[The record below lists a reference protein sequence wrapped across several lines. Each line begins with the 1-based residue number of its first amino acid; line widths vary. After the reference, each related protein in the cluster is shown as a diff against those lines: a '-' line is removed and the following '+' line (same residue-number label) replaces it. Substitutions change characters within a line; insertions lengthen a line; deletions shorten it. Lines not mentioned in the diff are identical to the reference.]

1 MFTVTN
7 LPLIIINTENGLE
20 PQNKTTYI
28 KSQFI
33 IINDNK
39 ININQTA
46 SIKIRGQSTSMFP
59 KKPYKIKFDKKQEI
73 LGLFGNTKNGY
84 Y

>member
-1 MFTVTN
+1 MIN

-28 KSQFI
+28 KSRI
-33 IINDNK
+33 LIINDNK

-46 SIKIRGQSTSMFP
+46 SIKLRGQSTSMFA
-59 KKPYKIKFDKKQEI
+59 KKPYKIKFGKKT
-73 LGLFGNTKNGY
+73 GNTRSFW
-84 Y
+84 

>member
-1 MFTVTN
+1 VTN
-7 LPLIIINTENGLE
+7 LPLIIINTENRLE
-20 PQNKTTYI
+20 PKTKATYI
-28 KSQFI
+28 NNQII
-33 IINDNK
+33 IINNNK

-46 SIKIRGQSTSMFP
+46 SIKLRGQPTSTFP

-73 LGLFGNTKNGY
+73 LGFSGKYKNGY

>member
-1 MFTVTN
+1 VTN

-20 PQNKTTYI
+20 LKNKTTYI
-28 KSQFI
+28 KSQII

-46 SIKIRGQSTSMFP
+46 SIKISVNLHLCFRKT
-59 KKPYKIKFDKKQEI
+59 I
-73 LGLFGNTKNGY
+73 
-84 Y
+84 